1 MKVNRILLAL
11 TLSLAM
17 PAVIAIPVL
26 GHHTLGINQTGKA
39 TRSPQIPED
48 REIQIE
54 DYQINVTVM
63 PGHPQPFETTR
74 VIVYTK
80 NLASGAP
87 YLGIMRFSF
96 AEQSLF
102 GTGEP
107 FLETEQTPIEDRHIQ
122 TIEFP
127 SAGTH
132 VVRLG
137 LLDKERLLEA
147 EFSLE
152 VGESSSRWKYFAVI
166 VFAMGVGWVV
176 WEALGNRRRKR
187 LV

>member
-1 MKVNRILLAL
+1 MKANRILLAL
-11 TLSLAM
+11 TLGIGLAGLLAM
-17 PAVIAIPVL
+17 PVL

-39 TRSPQIPED
+39 TKSPQIPED

-63 PGHPQPFETTR
+63 PGHPQPFETAR

-87 YLGIMRFSF
+87 YLGKMRFRF
-96 AEQSLF
+96 AERWMF
-102 GTGEP
+102 WTGEP
-107 FLETEQTPIEDRHIQ
+107 FLETEQMPIEDRHIQ

-127 SAGTH
+127 SAGSH

-137 LLDKERLLEA
+137 LLDKGRLLEA
-147 EFSLE
+147 EFQLQ
-152 VGESSSRWKYFAVI
+152 VGDRSVWGKFTAVFVLAAGMGWIVWK
-166 VFAMGVGWVV
+166 
-176 WEALGNRRRKR
+176 ALGNRRRKR
-187 LV
+187 PV